1 LHYFYYNLKIVIRC
15 LEQIHSIGQDYSSDG
30 ILKFD
35 GSFIEQ
41 QTEHRGNMTTRQ
53 FWAGRVLSVV
63 SAIAIIISIPGIGIP
78 GILGVQELA
87 GLIVLGIATTVLA
100 IGSLLIGVSS
110 QEQPV

>member
-1 LHYFYYNLKIVIRC
+1 MNS
-15 LEQIHSIGQDYSSDG
+15 SIDQEYRGDG
-30 ILKFD
+30 IPKFD

-41 QTEHRGNMTTRQ
+41 QTEYRGNMSTRQ

-63 SAIAIIISIPGIGIP
+63 GAIAIIISIPGIGIP
-78 GILGVQELA
+78 GILGVREVA

-100 IGSLLIGVSS
+100 IGSLLIGVSA